1 MKCPFCAHLDTKVT
15 DSRVSTASD
24 VVRRRRA
31 CEACER
37 RFTTYERV
45 EELMPLVVKK
55 DGRREPFE
63 RDKIVQGVRRA
74 CEKLAIPSE
83 VLEQLVGAIEN
94 ELSATAEREVSARA
108 IGEKVSARLRDL
120 HPIAYVRFASVYRS
134 FKDLHEL
141 REELD
146 NLARAERGASAV
158 TSTTATE
165 GAHDER
171 GPRVQTEQKAA
182 Q

>member
-15 DSRVSTASD
+15 DSRTSTACD

-45 EELMPLVVKK
+45 EEVMPLVVKK
-55 DGRREPFE
+55 DGRREPFD
-63 RDKIVQGVRRA
+63 RNKIMLGLRRA
-74 CEKLAIPSE
+74 CEKLAVPSE
-83 VLEQLVGAIEN
+83 RLDQLVSEVER
-94 ELSATAEREVSARA
+94 ELSASGEREVSSLSV
-108 IGEKVSARLRDL
+108 GEKVVERLRGVD
-120 HPIAYVRFASVYRS
+120 PIAYVRFASVYRS

-146 NLARAERGASAV
+146 NLAKEK
-158 TSTTATE
+158 E
-165 GAHDER
+165 
-171 GPRVQTEQKAA
+171 KWA

>member
-15 DSRVSTASD
+15 DSRTSSASD

-31 CEACER
+31 CESCER

-45 EELMPLVVKK
+45 EEVMPLVVKK

-63 RDKIVQGVRRA
+63 RGKIMLGLRRA
-74 CEKLAIPSE
+74 CEKLAVPSE
-83 VLEQLVGAIEN
+83 RLDQLIDEVER
-94 ELSATAEREVSARA
+94 ELSASGEREVSALS
-108 IGEKVSARLRDL
+108 IGEKVVERLRGVD
-120 HPIAYVRFASVYRS
+120 PIAYVRFASVYRS

-146 NLARAERGASAV
+146 NLAKEK
-158 TSTTATE
+158 E
-165 GAHDER
+165 
-171 GPRVQTEQKAA
+171 KWA